1 MTVEALLKHP
11 ALWKGRQQHEKRET
25 FSTGHT
31 ELDAALPSGGWPVGA
46 LTELMVA
53 HEGVGEFTLLLPAL
67 AALTQQQQWIAL
79 VAPPYIPYAPA
90 LVNAGIALE
99 RLLIINCD
107 DLKDAYWT
115 TEQLLRS
122 AVFSSV
128 VLWAEKNADERRQR
142 RLQLAA
148 EQGKAWA
155 VCYRPQHAARTSSP
169 AGLRI
174 VLQHHDQHL
183 QADII
188 KNRGGRLTKLQLNQR
203 INRCI
208 NQASTPVA
216 CKQAGFKVSRQNHAD
231 SGSRHGAG
239 LTGIVAPISRNSA
252 QSGHEHNPIKYR
264 NHQSAIAQ
272 SSGKSSGQSSDH
284 SSGHS
289 NDQSNSQN
297 SGHTNNEDT
306 IRKIH

>member
-25 FSTGHT
+25 FSTGHP

-79 VAPPYIPYAPA
+79 VAPPYTPYAPA

-99 RLLIINCD
+99 RLLVIDCND
-107 DLKDAYWT
+107 AKDAYWT

-128 VLWAEKNADERRQR
+128 VLWADKSSDERRQR

-148 EQGKAWA
+148 EQGRSWA
-155 VCYRPQHAARTSSP
+155 VCYRSHRAARTSSP

-174 VLQHHDQHL
+174 VLQHSNQHL
-183 QADII
+183 KADII
-188 KNRGGRLTKLQLNQR
+188 KNRGGRLSTLQLKRN
-203 INRCI
+203 N
-208 NQASTPVA
+208 
-216 CKQAGFKVSRQNHAD
+216 
-231 SGSRHGAG
+231 
-239 LTGIVAPISRNSA
+239 VAPNNVGNIAPIKRNA
-252 QSGHEHNPIKYR
+252 AAAARDKLKDNPKDNPIQDHPHSEGN
-264 NHQSAIAQ
+264 NH
-272 SSGKSSGQSSDH
+272 
-284 SSGHS
+284 
-289 NDQSNSQN
+289 N
-297 SGHTNNEDT
+297 
-306 IRKIH
+306 IH

>member
-31 ELDAALPSGGWPVGA
+31 KLDAALPSGGWPVGA

-107 DLKDAYWT
+107 NPKDAYWT

-128 VLWAEKNADERRQR
+128 VLWAEKNSDERRQR

-148 EQGKAWA
+148 EQGRAWA
-155 VCYRPQHAARTSSP
+155 VCYRPHHAARTSSP

-174 VLQHHDQHL
+174 ILQHHNQHL

-188 KNRGGRLTKLQLNQR
+188 KNRGGRLSKLELPRECKDKESRDRISKNPGKSACTK
-203 INRCI
+203 
-208 NQASTPVA
+208 A
-216 CKQAGFKVSRQNHAD
+216 CFKVSQSH
-231 SGSRHGAG
+231 
-239 LTGIVAPISRNSA
+239 TGP
-252 QSGHEHNPIKYR
+252 
-264 NHQSAIAQ
+264 
-272 SSGKSSGQSSDH
+272 
-284 SSGHS
+284 
-289 NDQSNSQN
+289 
-297 SGHTNNEDT
+297 DT
-306 IRKIH
+306 ITATINHKNLPERSTKEMHPEICNQRYVPKI

>member
-11 ALWKGRQQHEKRET
+11 ALWKGRQQHQKIET
-25 FSTGHT
+25 FSTGHS

-90 LVNAGIALE
+90 LINAGIALE
-99 RLLIINCD
+99 RLLIINTD
-107 DLKDAYWT
+107 DPEDAYWT
-115 TEQLLRS
+115 AEQLLRS

-128 VLWAEKNADERRQR
+128 VLWTEKNSDDRHQR

-148 EQGKAWA
+148 EHGSAWA
-155 VCYRPQHAARTSSP
+155 VCYRPHHAARTSSP

-174 VLQHHDQHL
+174 ILQHNKQHL

-188 KNRGGRLTKLQLNQR
+188 KNRGGRLATLQLNQGQKSVLFKKASLTFSKQ
-203 INRCI
+203 
-208 NQASTPVA
+208 NQTENT
-216 CKQAGFKVSRQNHAD
+216 AG
-231 SGSRHGAG
+231 SGS
-239 LTGIVAPISRNSA
+239 
-252 QSGHEHNPIKYR
+252 K
-264 NHQSAIAQ
+264 
-272 SSGKSSGQSSDH
+272 KD
-284 SSGHS
+284 SSGHWK
-289 NDQSNSQN
+289 NS
-297 SGHTNNEDT
+297 SIKHHIRLNNNKDHN
-306 IRKIH
+306 RNIH

>member
-11 ALWKGRQQHEKRET
+11 ALWKGRQTHEKRET
-25 FSTGHT
+25 FATGHT
-31 ELDAALPSGGWPVGA
+31 ALDLALPSGGWPVGA

-107 DLKDAYWT
+107 DHKDAYWT

-128 VLWAEKNADERRQR
+128 VLWSEKVSDERRQR

-155 VCYRPQHAARTSSP
+155 VCYRPHRAARTSSP

-174 VLQHHDQHL
+174 VLQSSHQ
-183 QADII
+183 QVKANII
-188 KNRGGRLTKLQLNQR
+188 KNRGGRLGEIKITQR
-203 INRCI
+203 N
-208 NQASTPVA
+208 TPPTA
-216 CKQAGFKVSRQNHAD
+216 LQAG
-231 SGSRHGAG
+231 
-239 LTGIVAPISRNSA
+239 LEIS
-252 QSGHEHNPIKYR
+252 
-264 NHQSAIAQ
+264 HQSSTKNITHM
-272 SSGKSSGQSSDH
+272 SNTKISPREFKS
-284 SSGHS
+284 
-289 NDQSNSQN
+289 
-297 SGHTNNEDT
+297 
-306 IRKIH
+306 KIKSKRMMH

>member
-25 FSTGHT
+25 FPTGYT
-31 ELDAALPSGGWPVGA
+31 ALDLALPSGGWPVGA

-79 VAPPYIPYAPA
+79 VAPPYTPYAPA

-99 RLLIINCD
+99 RLLVVDSSDQKN
-107 DLKDAYWT
+107 AYWA

-128 VLWAEKNADERRQR
+128 VLWTEQSTDERRQR

-155 VCYRPQHAARTSSP
+155 VCYRPHRAASTSSP
-169 AGLRI
+169 AGLRMI
-174 VLQHHDQHL
+174 LQKGASGL
-183 QADII
+183 QANII
-188 KNRGGRLTKLQLNQR
+188 KNRGGRLSEIKINSNTVTQPHPEGDAHTK
-203 INRCI
+203 INAHPKSFTR
-208 NQASTPVA
+208 AESPDKKSPVA
-216 CKQAGFKVSRQNHAD
+216 NTHPRIDNKVNTKTHLYS
-231 SGSRHGAG
+231 
-239 LTGIVAPISRNSA
+239 I
-252 QSGHEHNPIKYR
+252 
-264 NHQSAIAQ
+264 
-272 SSGKSSGQSSDH
+272 
-284 SSGHS
+284 
-289 NDQSNSQN
+289 
-297 SGHTNNEDT
+297 DT
-306 IRKIH
+306 KTMH

>member
-11 ALWKGRQQHEKRET
+11 ALWKGRQQHQKIKT
-25 FSTGHT
+25 FPTGHT

-90 LVNAGIALE
+90 LINAGVALE
-99 RLLIINCD
+99 RLLVINTD
-107 DLKDAYWT
+107 NTKDAYWT
-115 TEQLLRS
+115 AEQLLRS

-128 VLWAEKNADERRQR
+128 VLWTKKNSDERHQR

-148 EQGKAWA
+148 EQGSAWA
-155 VCYRPQHAARTSSP
+155 VCYRPHHAANISSP

-174 VLQHHDQHL
+174 ILQRNKQYL

-188 KNRGGRLTKLQLNQR
+188 KNRGGRPGKLQLNQR
-203 INRCI
+203 
-208 NQASTPVA
+208 QKSALFQP
-216 CKQAGFKVSRQNHAD
+216 AGFTFSKQKQTENTAG
-231 SGSRHGAG
+231 SGSKADASAYSKNSSIKHH
-239 LTGIVAPISRNSA
+239 IHPDNKDNNRN
-252 QSGHEHNPIKYR
+252 
-264 NHQSAIAQ
+264 
-272 SSGKSSGQSSDH
+272 
-284 SSGHS
+284 
-289 NDQSNSQN
+289 
-297 SGHTNNEDT
+297 
-306 IRKIH
+306 IH

>member
-1 MTVEALLKHP
+1 MTVDALLKHP

-25 FSTGHT
+25 FATGHSA
-31 ELDAALPSGGWPVGA
+31 LDAVLPSGGWPVGA

-67 AALTQQQQWIAL
+67 AALTQQQQWVAL

-99 RLLIINCD
+99 KLLIINCD
-107 DLKDAYWT
+107 DYKDAYWA

-128 VLWAEKNADERRQR
+128 VLWTEKNTDERRQR

-155 VCYRPQHAARTSSP
+155 VCYRPHHAARTSSP

-174 VLQHHDQHL
+174 VLQNSDHQL
-183 QADII
+183 QVNVI
-188 KNRGGRLTKLQLNQR
+188 KNRGGRLSRLKLPMADAPITAFR
-203 INRCI
+203 
-208 NQASTPVA
+208 
-216 CKQAGFKVSRQNHAD
+216 QAGFPVK
-231 SGSRHGAG
+231 
-239 LTGIVAPISRNSA
+239 
-252 QSGHEHNPIKYR
+252 HNTPRKNIF
-264 NHQSAIAQ
+264 QF
-272 SSGKSSGQSSDH
+272 
-284 SSGHS
+284 
-289 NDQSNSQN
+289 
-297 SGHTNNEDT
+297 NNGGNNAV
-306 IRKIH
+306 H